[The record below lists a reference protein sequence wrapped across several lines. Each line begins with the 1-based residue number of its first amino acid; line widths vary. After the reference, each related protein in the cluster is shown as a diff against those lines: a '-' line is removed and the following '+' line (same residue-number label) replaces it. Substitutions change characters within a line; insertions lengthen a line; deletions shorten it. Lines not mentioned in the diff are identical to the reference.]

1 MGEAFQMT
9 PWGVVSGL
17 APVVTE
23 ENPEEL
29 IASRADI
36 VQTSNERT
44 QRHQFVEPQPQRVIV
59 AAPIPAT
66 PKPTPKDIVK
76 LAAARVREI
85 KAELRNHAK
94 LQTELAEL
102 ERLIAAA
109 KAKPLATIRKIETA
123 RHAGVEKQK

>member
-29 IASRADI
+29 IASRANI
-36 VQTSNERT
+36 VHTSNERT
-44 QRHQFVEPQPQRVIV
+44 QGHQFVEPQQQRVFV
-59 AAPIPAT
+59 AAPIPT

-123 RHAGVEKQK
+123 RHAGVEKPK